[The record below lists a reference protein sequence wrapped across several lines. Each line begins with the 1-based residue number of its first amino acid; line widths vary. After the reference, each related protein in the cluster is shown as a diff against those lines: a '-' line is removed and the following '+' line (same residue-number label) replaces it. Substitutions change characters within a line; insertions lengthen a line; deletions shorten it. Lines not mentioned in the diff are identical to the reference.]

1 MSLPNAKRLMP
12 NQILGS
18 AVGRLAGDAAADL
31 AEQELQAY
39 LTPKLRD
46 AYLRVETAR
55 QLIAGMAN
63 QMHLFTLLLGA
74 VGTLSLVLGGVGV
87 MNIMLVSVAER
98 KQEIGIRL
106 AIGARRRDISAL
118 FLSEAVILAV
128 VGGLFG
134 IFLGLGASWVFAWVS
149 DWEFILSPE
158 AAPLGAGVSVLVGI
172 FFGFYPAA
180 SASRLNPIDALR
192 AD

>member
-1 MSLPNAKRLMP
+1 
-12 NQILGS
+12 
-18 AVGRLAGDAAADL
+18 
-31 AEQELQAY
+31 
-39 LTPKLRD
+39 
-46 AYLRVETAR
+46 
-55 QLIAGMAN
+55 
-63 QMHLFTLLLGA
+63 
-74 VGTLSLVLGGVGV
+74 

-118 FLSEAVILAV
+118 FLAESVILAV
-128 VGGLFG
+128 VGGVLG
-134 IFLGLGASWVFAWVS
+134 IFLGLAASWVFAWVS